1 MKRLALTTMCVLS
14 VCAVTATSSSPA
26 PAAEA
31 PPATKKAQAAPEPEV
46 RRFELTPV
54 APPTAGMKHHLLFDY
69 SERIPGNAAIAYLDA
84 VLLMAPDSNEKAEK
98 ALKALDARDE
108 AGFAAA
114 ADSIDL
120 PAMLAELDVAGR
132 REDCDWNPPLR
143 ERGALTLLPHLNP
156 LTHGVSK
163 VLRVRATRLVDQGKI
178 EDAIATL
185 RLGYELSDKIGREPV
200 LVSALVSVGHFAW
213 MNEPLAR
220 LMSRPDAPNLYWS
233 LVELP
238 PRQPILRRA
247 WDVEYGWP
255 YVTQPTLKR
264 ARAREQLSAEQ
275 WRHALYDEVAPFY
288 QQYENYVPTGTRA
301 HPDPIKDA
309 GAEVLKQA
317 RAEYAS
323 ARRLT
328 PEQAAGE
335 EAAVVLGSF
344 YFRQFQMAYD
354 NGNKLRGLPYP
365 VLIPRAREAAKHLDT
380 LKKAQPANPFLEVVE
395 GSQRMVER
403 FARADRQLAALTAVE
418 AIRSYAAANGGKLP
432 SKLDDVTETPVPLNP
447 ITGKAFEYEVNG
459 GEATLK
465 DSAGETPLT
474 YTITIRK

>member
-1 MKRLALTTMCVLS
+1 MKRLVLTTMCVLN
-14 VCAVTATSSSPA
+14 VCAVAASPVAFAAA
-26 PAAEA
+26 PPPA
-31 PPATKKAQAAPEPEV
+31 PATKKAQAGMEPEV

-54 APPTAGMKHHLLFDY
+54 APPASGMKHHLLFDY
-69 SERIPGNAAIAYLDA
+69 SERIPGNAAIAYLDS
-84 VLLMAPDSNEKAEK
+84 VLLLAPDSNDKAQ
-98 ALKALDARDE
+98 KALDALDAKDQ

-143 ERGALTLLPHLNP
+143 ERGVLTLLPHLNP
-156 LTHGVSK
+156 LTHGVAK
-163 VLRVRATRLVDQGKI
+163 VLRVRATRQIDQGKI
-178 EDAIATL
+178 DDAIATL

-200 LVSALVSVGHFAW
+200 IVSAMVSSGHFGW

-220 LMSRPDAPNLYWS
+220 LMTRADAPNLYWS
-233 LVELP
+233 LVEMP
-238 PRQPILRRA
+238 PRGPILRRA

-255 YVTQPTLKR
+255 FLTVPTLKR
-264 ARAREQLSAEQ
+264 ARAGEPLAAEQ

-288 QQYENYVPTGTRA
+288 QQYENYRPTGTRA

-309 GAEVLKQA
+309 GSEVLQQA
-317 RAEYAS
+317 RADHA
-323 ARRLT
+323 AAKKLT

-335 EAAVVLGSF
+335 DAAVVLGN
-344 YFRQFQMAYD
+344 YYYRQFQAAYD
-354 NGNKLRGLPYP
+354 DVNKLRGLPYP
-365 VLIPRAREAAKHLDT
+365 LLIARTREAAERLAAR
-380 LKKAQPANPFLEVVE
+380 KKSQPANPFLEVVE
-395 GSQRMVER
+395 GHTRIVDR

-418 AIRSYAAANGGKLP
+418 AIRSYAAMNAGKLP

-447 ITGKAFEYEVNG
+447 MTGKAFEYGVNG
-459 GEATLK
+459 TEATLK
-465 DSAGETPLT
+465 DTASETPLT